1 MQTLKKRIFHIL
13 RSQQFSRN
21 WLEKEFFPETLRMK
35 NALASRAS
43 LSTLAGR
50 TICLLFYEPST
61 RTRISFQQATLKLG
75 AQVVATENAREFS
88 SAIKGESMLDTMRV
102 INALAFDAVVI
113 RGDYEGA
120 AEEAATVSQIPV
132 INAGDGIGQHPTQA
146 LLDIYTIYEHFK
158 KIDPD
163 RIGVDGLKVALVGD
177 LKNGRTTRSLAYLLG
192 KFENIRFELVAPQS
206 LQMRPDILDYFKRH
220 KISFNM
226 GSDLSKVADK
236 VDVIYMTRA
245 QKERMKEGEP
255 FDFAQGGSNGV
266 RITKEVLKKVKKSSI
281 IMHPLPRSN
290 DFNEIPEE
298 FTSDPR
304 VVIFKQVENGL
315 YTRMALLN
323 MIVR

>member
-1 MQTLKKRIFHIL
+1 MQTLKSKIFHIL

-61 RTRISFQQATLKLG
+61 RTRISFQQAALKLG

-113 RGDYEGA
+113 RADYEGA
-120 AEEAATVSQIPV
+120 AEEAAEVAKIPV

-146 LLDIYTIYEHFK
+146 LLDLYTIYEHFK
-158 KIDPD
+158 KIYPD
-163 RIGVDGLKVALVGD
+163 KGGVDGLKVALVGD

-192 KFENIRFELVAPQS
+192 KFNGIHFELIAPES
-206 LQMRPDILDYFKRH
+206 LQMRQDILDYFKRH
-220 KISFNM
+220 KISFNI
-226 GSDLSKVADK
+226 GSNLMDVADK

-255 FDFAQGGSNGV
+255 FESEGV
-266 RITKEVLKKVKKSSI
+266 RITKEVSKKVKKSSI
-281 IMHPLPRSN
+281 IMHPLPRSD

-298 FTSDPR
+298 FTDDQR

-323 MIVR
+323 MIVK

>member
-1 MQTLKKRIFHIL
+1 MQALKTKIFHIL
-13 RSQQFSRN
+13 RSQQFSRQ
-21 WLEKEFFPETLRMK
+21 WLEEKFFPEVERMRQ
-35 NALASRAS
+35 ALASKAH
-43 LSTLAGR
+43 LSTLAGK

-61 RTRISFQQATLKLG
+61 RTRLSFQQAALKLG
-75 AQVVATENAREFS
+75 AQVVATENAKEFS

-102 INALAFDAVVI
+102 INALNFDAVVI

-120 AEEAATVSQIPV
+120 AQEAAKVSKIPV

-146 LLDIYTIYEHFK
+146 LLDLYTIYKHFK
-158 KIDPD
+158 KIDQ
-163 RIGVDGLKVALVGD
+163 LKVALVGD

-192 KFENIRFELVAPQS
+192 KFDNIQFELIAPKE

-220 KISFNM
+220 KISFNI
-226 GSDLSKVADK
+226 GSNLYDVADQ

-245 QKERMKEGEP
+245 QKERMKDP
-255 FDFAQGGSNGV
+255 FDLPQGKGEGV
-266 RITKEVLKKVKKSSI
+266 RITKEVLKKVNKSSI

-298 FTSDPR
+298 FTEDKR
-304 VVIFKQVENGL
+304 IVIFKQVENGL

-323 MIVR
+323 MVVR